1 MSQKPHHG
9 AAPDGHANHSL
20 PVSAAS
26 PSLTGWTP
34 ARQAALGRLKEFV
47 PYAGRSYALN
57 RNFDLG
63 PQRRSNISCLS
74 PWLRHRVL
82 LEDEVLSE
90 VLCRH
95 SPDAA
100 EAFIREVFW
109 RGYFK
114 GWLEHNPTVWHRY
127 RQSVSQQLARLE
139 EQPDLARRYA
149 AAVSGMS
156 GIACFDAWAIELTE
170 TGYLHN
176 HARMWFASI
185 WIYTLALPWALG
197 ADFFLRHLLD
207 GDAASNTCSWRWVGG
222 LHTRGKTYLARAA
235 NIDQY
240 TLGRYPLAQNL
251 AAAAPPL
258 PEPPLPPARKPMLPA
273 GMPPDEPYALLIT
286 EEDLNMETLA
296 LLHPPE
302 VIYLL
307 DGPARRSPL
316 STSATVAAF
325 VSSLIA
331 ESGGR
336 AAQHFGTEVVSLPP
350 DSWQTFLET
359 NAAQRNIQMV
369 ATAFIPTGPVRDLVR
384 ADWPDTL
391 VLNEIVRPYDRA
403 VWPHAIAGFF
413 RLRKAIPGLLPRRVQ
428 AD

>member
-1 MSQKPHHG
+1 MSQNPHPG
-9 AAPDGHANHSL
+9 AATDGRANQSL
-20 PVSAAS
+20 DGSAAA
-26 PSLTGWTP
+26 PSLTGWKP
-34 ARQAALGRLKEFV
+34 AREAALARLEEFA
-47 PYAGRSYALN
+47 PYAGNAYALS

-63 PQRRSNISCLS
+63 PQHRSNISGLS

-82 LEDEVLSE
+82 LEKEALSE
-90 VLCRH
+90 VLRRH
-95 SPDAA
+95 SQEAA
-100 EAFIREVFW
+100 DAFIREVFW

-114 GWLEHNPTVWHRY
+114 GWLEHNPTIWHRY
-127 RQSVSQQLARLE
+127 RQSVSWQLALLE

-149 AAVSGMS
+149 GAVSGRS
-156 GIACFDAWAIELTE
+156 GIACFDAWASELTG

-185 WIYTLALPWALG
+185 WIYTLALPWQLG

-222 LHTRGKTYLARAA
+222 LHTRGKTYLARAS

-251 AAAAPPL
+251 AAAAPSL
-258 PEPPLPPARKPMLPA
+258 EEAPLPPSRKPLLPA
-273 GMPPDEPYALLIT
+273 GMRADEPYGLLIT
-286 EEDLNMETLA
+286 EEDLFTETLP
-296 LLHPPE
+296 LPRSPD

-307 DGPARRSPL
+307 PGPARRSPL

-336 AAQHFGTEVVSLPP
+336 AAQHFRTEVVSLPP
-350 DSWQTFLET
+350 GAWHTSLET
-359 NAAQRNIQMV
+359 DAAQRSIQTI
-369 ATAFIPTGPVRDLVR
+369 ATAFMPTGPVRDLVR
-384 ADWPDTL
+384 ADWPEPL

-403 VWPHAIAGFF
+403 VWPHASAGFF
-413 RLRKAIPGLLPRRVQ
+413 RLRKEIPGLAPRLAE